1 MARTAKPK
9 RKAAP
14 KKAKK
19 AIPASGHTPGRTAL
33 DAYPLPERPPVPP
46 AILVIPP
53 EVVDLHGVDWVVNF
67 IREFFGVE
75 RKR

>member
-1 MARTAKPK
+1 MARSAKPK
-9 RKAAP
+9 RKAKAAP
-14 KKAKK
+14 AKK
-19 AIPASGHTPGRTAL
+19 RGHIPGATAL
-33 DAYPLPERPPVPP
+33 DAYPAPDRTPVPP

-75 RKR
+75 RKRP